1 MNINEIE
8 RYVAVIDKLVE
19 IQNKGRVSAAY
30 DMERVI
36 SKLTKQVADATI
48 DEESLPF

>member
-19 IQNKGRVSAAY
+19 IQNKSRVTTMY
-30 DMERVI
+30 DLERAV
-36 SKLTKQVADATI
+36 SKLVKQVADATI
-48 DEESLPF
+48 DEEPLPF